1 MEELDITGADPRTV
15 LVIVPTYNE
24 ATTLATIARRLS
36 AAVDDAHLL
45 VVDDASPDGTADIAE
60 AMAASDPRVHLL
72 RGTGKGGLGAAY
84 LRGFAWGLARG
95 YDLLVEM
102 DADGSHPPE
111 RLPAMLAAA
120 ADDTVVIGSRWVP
133 GGAIENW
140 PLRREL
146 LSKGG
151 NLYVRLA
158 LGLRVRDATAGYR
171 VYPAPVLRTL
181 LTTPVKARGY
191 YFQVAMTVRALD
203 AGYTVREIPIT
214 FRERE
219 TGESKMSRAIVW
231 EAMSR
236 VGALGLRRRVAALL
250 RRPRP
255 GA

>member
-1 MEELDITGADPRTV
+1 M
-15 LVIVPTYNE
+15 LVIVPTYDE
-24 ATTLATIARRLS
+24 RETLPVLLRRVATATP
-36 AAVDDAHLL
+36 DAHVL
-45 VVDDASPDGTADIAE
+45 VVDDASPDGTGDWADD
-60 AMAASDPRVHLL
+60 AARADPRIHVLH
-72 RGTGKGGLGAAY
+72 GPGKGGLGAAY
-84 LRGFAWGLARG
+84 LRGFAWGLERG

-111 RLPAMLAAA
+111 RLPALLDAAREGA
-120 ADDTVVIGSRWVP
+120 GRVLVIGSRWVP
-133 GGAIENW
+133 GGRVENW
-140 PLRREL
+140 PLSRNL
-146 LSKGG
+146 LSRGG
-151 NLYVRLA
+151 NLFVRTS

-171 VYPAPVLRTL
+171 VFPAEMLREI
-181 LTTPVKARGY
+181 LTTPVEARGY

-203 AGYTVREIPIT
+203 AGYAVREIPIT

-236 VGALGLRRRVAALL
+236 VGALGLRRRLSAIF